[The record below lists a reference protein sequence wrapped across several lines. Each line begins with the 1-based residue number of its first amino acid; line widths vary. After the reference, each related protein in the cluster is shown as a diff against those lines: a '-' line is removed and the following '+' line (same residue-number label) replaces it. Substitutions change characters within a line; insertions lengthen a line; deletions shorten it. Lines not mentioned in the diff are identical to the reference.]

1 MRFGTGSQLLYTL
14 TILGLGLGAGWWL
27 RGELAPAAAPIAA
40 ETIEERQPT
49 EAAAPSR
56 SPDWSPMAQRP
67 PAPSPSPQA
76 DAQTDLQ
83 AHRAAAEPEPDGEDL
98 KTRFRQRLDE
108 RFFYAAMDLYQEV
121 ARRSSDQASELKNLT
136 LEYLESY
143 LRTGDD
149 AALTS
154 LVDAFLSVY
163 YDDIDVLL
171 VLARYQQ
178 QSDYLAEAV
187 RTYQLAFSYSATQS
201 GGQQPVNRAFREF
214 VEQVDQDLSSN
225 GRWQELTRFYET
237 LQQLDLTR
245 PRYRLRQAELY
256 LQQGESYYGYELLER
271 LANHPAVG
279 AQASAMLEDGAP
291 PVARR
296 EPEPRQTSTDRI
308 ALEAAG
314 SHLHLPLR
322 LNNRL
327 DVRLVIDTGASVTT
341 LSRERFERMRNAIRF
356 TELGPQVF
364 NTAGGI
370 SKGTIYRVE
379 SLQLGQHVL
388 NNVHIAVLDFN
399 MPEGVDGLL
408 GMNVLQQFRFEV
420 DQDNQQLL
428 VQPRPGN

>member
-1 MRFGTGSQLLYTL
+1 MRFGTGSRLLYTL

-27 RGELAPAAAPIAA
+27 RGELMPADNPVAA
-40 ETIEERQPT
+40 ETIEPRQRT
-49 EAAAPSR
+49 DAAEPGR

-67 PAPSPSPQA
+67 SASPPGPQA
-76 DAQTDLQ
+76 DTQPQTQ
-83 AHRAAAEPEPDGEDL
+83 RAAAEPEPAGEDL
-98 KTRFRQRLDE
+98 KTRFRQRLDDQS
-108 RFFYAAMDLYQEV
+108 FYAAMDIYQEA
-121 ARRSSDQASELKNLT
+121 ARRGDDQASELKSLT
-136 LEYLESY
+136 MEYLQSY

-154 LVDAFLSVY
+154 LVDAFLSAY

-187 RTYQLAFSYSATQS
+187 RTFQLAFSYSATQS
-201 GGQQPVNRAFREF
+201 GGQQEVNRAFHEF
-214 VEQVDQDLSSN
+214 VAEVDQSLASN

-237 LQQLDLTR
+237 LQQLDLTQ

-256 LQQGESYYGYELLER
+256 LQQGDSYYGYELLER
-271 LANHPAVG
+271 LASDPAVG
-279 AQASAMLEDGAP
+279 AQATAMLEGGAAP
-291 PVARR
+291 AAPR
-296 EPEPRQTSTDRI
+296 EPEPRQASTDRI
-308 ALEAAG
+308 DLEAIG
-314 SHLHLPLR
+314 SHFHLPLR

-341 LSRERFERMRNAIRF
+341 LSRERFERVRNAIRF

-364 NTAGGI
+364 NTAGGT

-388 NNVHIAVLDFN
+388 SNVHIAVLDFN